1 MSTSLSDE
9 DLLWNDIH
17 NSVSKLK
24 NQVSHIP
31 HEETTLGINGKVKFT
46 GKIYNNK
53 DK

>member
-1 MSTSLSDE
+1 MSAVSEE

-31 HEETTLGINGKVKFT
+31 IESLTTEESLSFGQKVLKF
-46 GKIYNNK
+46 
-53 DK
+53 